1 MGTQMKKEVWG
12 VPYSEFKRYKE
23 MNKEKKIILASNS
36 PRRKEILKK
45 AGIIFDVYV
54 SKGEEYNIVGK
65 KYTKELVNE
74 CAKRKA
80 ENAYKEIEIIVNER
94 KENERKENQGET
106 GEINEYKKRE
116 AKGQSNMEDILIVA
130 CDTVVVNNNII
141 IGKPKNKEEAYDI
154 LKSLSGKRHIVSSS
168 ICIKTDVES
177 FVDNEETKIWFRELS
192 DDDINNYIEK
202 HHPLDKAGSYG
213 IQDEG
218 FDFVIKVEGN
228 IDNVI
233 GFPMQLF
240 KKLIS
245 YENIKL

>member
-1 MGTQMKKEVWG
+1 MGTQMKKEVCG

-54 SKGEEYNIVGK
+54 SKEEEYNIVGK

-80 ENAYKEIEIIVNER
+80 ENAYEEIKKIVNEK
-94 KENERKENQGET
+94 KENERKDKQGEV

-116 AKGQSNMEDILIVA
+116 VKDQSNMQDTLIVA
-130 CDTVVVNNNII
+130 CDTVVVNDNII
-141 IGKPKNKEEAYDI
+141 IGKPKDKNEAYDI
-154 LKSLSGKRHIVSSS
+154 LKSLSGKSHIVSSS
-168 ICIKTDVES
+168 ICIKTEAKC

-202 HHPLDKAGSYG
+202 HNPLDKAGSYG

-218 FDFVIKVEGN
+218 FDFAIKVDGN

-245 YENIKL
+245 YENI